1 MGSVLPAQSGRQG
14 GRPPGKIDALL
25 DERLQ
30 GVEWGEYRLGDLFEI
45 NPTKWYRL
53 TIEEILCENG
63 SVPVVSNSSTGNGVM
78 GFSNLEAN
86 NIGNSISC
94 SDTTLGADTM
104 YYQKDD
110 FIGYQHIQ
118 HFVPKFTPFN
128 RSIAFMIISATRVA
142 TSNAGYDYAH
152 KFNRDEMNKTMI
164 HLPTKDGKI
173 DFDFME
179 SFIREL
185 EEERIREL
193 AAYLKVSG
201 LDNYELSSSE
211 SKALADYPSLEFKKF
226 PVTDVFDIKNTANIL
241 SSEIVDNSGT
251 TPYLCAST
259 ENNAVSSYI
268 TYDNKY
274 LEEGNC
280 IFIGGKTFVVSYQEK
295 DFFSNDSHNLA
306 LYLKNGDRTKLTQL
320 YLATCVFKSLSHKY
334 SWGNS
339 VSKAKIN
346 SDLISL
352 PAKDGKPDFSTM
364 ATLISAVQKL
374 VIKNV
379 ALYAD
384 RKIEA
389 TKTVVAGNGE

>member
-14 GRPPGKIDALL
+14 GRQPGKIDALL

-45 NPTKWYRL
+45 
-53 TIEEILCENG
+53 
-63 SVPVVSNSSTGNGVM
+63 SSTLSFNADSLTVGDDFDYVTRTSLHQGILRQTCFVNEENINPAGTWSLGLLQMDFFYRRKPWYAGQFVRKITPM
-78 GFSNLEAN
+78 LEIPEKA
-86 NIGNSISC
+86 ILFF
-94 SDTTLGADTM
+94 TTLLNK
-104 YYQKDD
+104 QKAKLLS
-110 FIGYQHIQ
+110 
-118 HFVPKFTPFN
+118 VL
-128 RSIAFMIISATRVA
+128 V
-142 TSNAGYDYAH
+142 
-152 KFNRDEMNKTMI
+152 RDVNKIFNKTVV

-211 SKALADYPSLEFKKF
+211 SKALADYPLLEFKKF

-339 VSKAKIN
+339 VSKAKIK

-352 PAKDGKPDFSTM
+352 PSKDGKPDFSAM
-364 ATLISAVQKL
+364 ATLISVVQKL

-389 TKTVVAGNGE
+389 TKTVAAGNGE